1 MTPEKPESLR
11 NYEDWRQ
18 FAISGATLEWGTRVG
33 QCDPKQLS
41 GTGKLTQPACKLDGQ
56 AERVATN

>member
-1 MTPEKPESLR
+1 M
-11 NYEDWRQ
+11 
-18 FAISGATLEWGTRVG
+18 LEWGTRVC
-33 QCDPKQLS
+33 QCDPKQRS